1 MRCARSKQLAL
12 YVYQGSTERYK
23 KFKKLRGSMGNLKI
37 DENVTLS
44 PYCNALDLTFK
55 WERKMNRIQW
65 SYVNGNTTTTR
76 FALLKY
82 PAGAKK

>member
-1 MRCARSKQLAL
+1 MRYARSKQLAL

-23 KFKKLRGSMGNLKI
+23 EFKKLRGSMGNLKI

-44 PYCNALDLTFK
+44 PYCNALDITFK
-55 WERKMNRIQW
+55 WEREMNRVHW
-65 SYVNGNTTTTR
+65 SYVNGNKETTR

-82 PAGAKK
+82 PKGAKK

>member
-1 MRCARSKQLAL
+1 MRYARSKQLAL

-23 KFKKLRGSMGNLKI
+23 EFKKLRGSMGNLKI

-44 PYCNALDLTFK
+44 PYCNTLDITFK
-55 WERKMNRIQW
+55 WEREMNRVHW
-65 SYVNGNTTTTR
+65 SYANENTTTTK

-82 PAGAKK
+82 PRGAKK